1 MTTTR
6 NLPKNIADE
15 AQTAASLEGIVSKET
30 QLSVLSI
37 VDNVQDEIDRMKQ
50 EEEEAQESIV
60 ERRMFGNHA
69 EEAGG
74 NVQSK
79 VLEGEGRG
87 TA

>member
-37 VDNVQDEIDRMKQ
+37 VDNVQDEIDRIKQ
-50 EEEEAQESIV
+50 EEEEARESIV
-60 ERRMFGNHA
+60 ERRMFDNHA
-69 EEAGG
+69 EESEG
-74 NVQSK
+74 NGQPT

>member
-6 NLPKNIADE
+6 NLPQNIADE

-37 VDNVQDEIDRMKQ
+37 VDNVQDEIDRIKQ

-60 ERRMFGNHA
+60 ERRMFGNHG
-69 EEAGG
+69 EESGG
-74 NVQSK
+74 NVQSE
-79 VLEGEGRG
+79 VLAREGRG